1 MYFCDDLKDIYII
14 MREDNKPLILISNDD
29 GYQAK
34 GINELITFLRP
45 LGELVVMAPDSAR
58 SGMSCAITA
67 DRPVRYSLVRKEEGL
82 TVYKCTG
89 TPADCIKLAAFDVL
103 DRQPDVI
110 VGGIN
115 HGDNSTVNV
124 HYSGTMGV
132 VIEGCLRGVPSIGFS
147 LCDHAAD
154 ADFSPLKDSI
164 RRITEGVLRNGLPV
178 GVCLNVN
185 FPKGKDFRGIRICRQ
200 TVGKWENEWE
210 KRQRPHGGDYFWLTG
225 NFVNGEPENEDTDQ
239 WALSHGYVAIT
250 PTRIDVTAYDMI
262 DKLQAWNL

>member
-1 MYFCDDLKDIYII
+1 

-29 GYQAK
+29 GYEAK

-45 LGELVVMAPDSAR
+45 LGEIIVMAPDSAR

-67 DRPVRYSLVRKEEGL
+67 DRPVKYSLVRKEEGL
-82 TVYKCTG
+82 AIYKCTG

-103 DRQPDVI
+103 NRQPDVI

-115 HGDNSTVNV
+115 HGDNSAVNV

-147 LCDHAAD
+147 LCDHDPD
-154 ADFSPLKDSI
+154 ADFSPLKEPI
-164 RRITEGVLRNGLPV
+164 CRITSKVLQSGLPT

-185 FPKGKDFRGIRICRQ
+185 FPKRKEFAGIRICRQ
-200 TVGKWENEWE
+200 TIGKWENEWE

-225 NFVNGEPENEDTDQ
+225 DFVNHEPENEDTDQ
-239 WALSHGYVAIT
+239 WALSHGYVSIT
-250 PTRIDVTAYDMI
+250 PTRVDVTSYETMEQL
-262 DKLQAWNL
+262 KEWSL